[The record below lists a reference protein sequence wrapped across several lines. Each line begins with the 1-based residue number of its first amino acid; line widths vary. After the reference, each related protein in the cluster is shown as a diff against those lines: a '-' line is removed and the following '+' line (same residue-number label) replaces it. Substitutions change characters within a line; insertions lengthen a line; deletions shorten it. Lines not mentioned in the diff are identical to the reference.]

1 MHGGEGIEE
10 AAPRLWRSILAAA
23 AGNVLEW
30 YDFTVYA
37 YMAPFIA
44 LKFFPGDDPMTGLLA
59 VFATFGLGFVVRP
72 LGGIVI
78 GRLGDVRGRKAALLL
93 TIVLMA
99 LGTAGI
105 GLVPGRDTAG
115 ALAPWLLVLCRL
127 IQGFSAGGE
136 WGSSTA
142 FIYEW
147 APRGRRAFF
156 SSLQQ
161 SSVAGGMLLGSAIAA
176 LLGTLLNKTQMSD
189 FGWRLPF
196 LLGALIIP
204 VGWYLWRHVE
214 ETPVFAA
221 GPTAPVTTGKGIV
234 LALQAGGII
243 VIWTVAYYAILTYM
257 PVFTAQYSKLGSAAA
272 LWSNALSL
280 LVLALTIPFFGA
292 LADRIG
298 RKPLLL
304 AGAIGFALLSYPLFL
319 VIVNSSAMLPVVLA
333 QIVFA
338 LMTAIYSGGAPAAVT
353 EIFPSASRLLWM
365 STGYSLT
372 VALFGG
378 FGPYIAQW
386 LVTHTGSP
394 LSPVL
399 YISGCAL
406 LSLAVIARIK
416 ETRHDG

>member
-1 MHGGEGIEE
+1 MQTGEGIER
-10 AAPRLWRSILAAA
+10 AAAGLWRSILAAA

-30 YDFTVYA
+30 YDFAVYA
-37 YMAPFIA
+37 YMAPYIA
-44 LKFFPGDDPMTGLLA
+44 EKFFPGGDPLAGLLA

-72 LGGIVI
+72 LGGILI
-78 GRLGDVRGRKAALLL
+78 GRFGDLKGRKAALLL
-93 TIVLMA
+93 TMLLMA
-99 LGTAGI
+99 VGTAGI
-105 GLVPGRDTAG
+105 GLIPGRDSIG
-115 ALAPWLLVLCRL
+115 ALAPWLLVSCRL
-127 IQGFSAGGE
+127 LQGFSAGGE

-147 APRGRRAFF
+147 APPGRRGFF

-161 SSVAGGMLLGSAIAA
+161 SSVAGGMLLGSAVAA
-176 LLGTLLNKTQMSD
+176 LLGTLLSKAQMSD
-189 FGWRLPF
+189 FGWRIPF
-196 LLGALIIP
+196 LLGMLILP
-204 VGWYLWRHVE
+204 VGIYMWRYVE

-221 GPTAPVTTGKGIV
+221 GKDKPAETRAGIR
-234 LALQAGGII
+234 LALQASGII

-257 PVFTAQYSKLGSAAA
+257 PVFTARYSHLGAAAA

-280 LVLALTIPFFGA
+280 FVLAVTIPFFGA
-292 LADRIG
+292 MADRIG

-304 AGAIGFALLSYPLFL
+304 VGAGGFLLLSYPLFL
-319 VIVNSSAMLPVVLA
+319 LIVNSEGPAPIVLA

-338 LMTAIYSGGAPAAVT
+338 LLTAIYSGGAPAAVT

-378 FGPYIAQW
+378 FGPYISTW
-386 LVTHTGSP
+386 LVKTTGSP
-394 LSPVL
+394 MSPVL
-399 YISGCAL
+399 YIVGCACI
-406 LSLAVIARIK
+406 SLAVILPLK

>member
-1 MHGGEGIEE
+1 MQRGEGMER
-10 AAPRLWRSILAAA
+10 AAAGLWRSILAAA

-37 YMAPFIA
+37 YMAPYIA
-44 LKFFPGDDPMTGLLA
+44 AKFFPQDDPLTGLLA
-59 VFATFGLGFVVRP
+59 VFATFGLGFVIRP
-72 LGGIVI
+72 LGGILI
-78 GRLGDVRGRKAALLL
+78 GRFGDLKGRKAALLL
-93 TIVLMA
+93 TILLMA

-105 GLVPGRDTAG
+105 GLVPGRDQTG
-115 ALAPWLLVLCRL
+115 ALAPWLLVFCRL
-127 IQGFSAGGE
+127 LQGFSAGGE

-147 APRGRRAFF
+147 APRGRRGFF

-161 SSVAGGMLLGSAIAA
+161 SSVAGGMLLGSGVAA
-176 LLGTLLNKTQMSD
+176 LFGSFLSKTQMAD
-189 FGWRLPF
+189 FGWRIPF
-196 LLGALIIP
+196 LLGVLILP
-204 VGWYLWRHVE
+204 VGFYMWRYVE
-214 ETPVFAA
+214 ETPVFVARQDK
-221 GPTAPVTTGKGIV
+221 PVTLRGGMR
-234 LALQAGGII
+234 LAAQASGII

-257 PVFTAQYSKLGSAAA
+257 PMFTARYSKLGASAA

-280 LVLALTIPFFGA
+280 LVLALTIPFFGV
-292 LADRIG
+292 LADRVG

-333 QIVFA
+333 QIGFA

-372 VALFGG
+372 VAIFGG

-386 LVTHTGSP
+386 LVKNTGSP

>member
-1 MHGGEGIEE
+1 MQRAEGIET

-44 LKFFPGDDPMTGLLA
+44 AKFFPGDDPMAGLLA

-72 LGGIVI
+72 LGGILI

-99 LGTAGI
+99 VGTAGI

-115 ALAPWLLVLCRL
+115 GWAPWLLVLCRL

-147 APRGRRAFF
+147 APKGRRAFF

-176 LLGTLLNKTQMSD
+176 LLGTLLSKAQMSD

-196 LLGALIIP
+196 LLGALIVP
-204 VGWYLWRHVE
+204 VGYYLWRHVD

-221 GPTAPVTTGKGIV
+221 GPTAPVGTGAGIV
-234 LALQAGGII
+234 LAAKASGII
-243 VIWTVAYYAILTYM
+243 VIWTVAYYAVLTYM
-257 PVFTAQYSKLGSAAA
+257 PVFTAHYSKLGASAA

-280 LVLALTIPFFGA
+280 LVLAITIPFFGG
-292 LADRIG
+292 LADRVG

-319 VIVNSSAMLPVVLA
+319 VIVNSSAALPVILA

-353 EIFPSASRLLWM
+353 EIFPSASRVLWM

-378 FGPYIAQW
+378 FGPYISTW
-386 LVTHTGSP
+386 LVKTTGSP

-399 YISGCAL
+399 YIAGCAL
-406 LSLAVIARIK
+406 LSLAVIARTK

>member
-1 MHGGEGIEE
+1 MHGGQRIED

-44 LKFFPGDDPMTGLLA
+44 AKFFPGDDPVAGLLA

-72 LGGIVI
+72 LGGILI

-99 LGTAGI
+99 IGTAGI
-105 GLVPGRDTAG
+105 GLVPGRDIVGG
-115 ALAPWLLVLCRL
+115 AAPWLLVLCRL
-127 IQGFSAGGE
+127 LQGFSAGGE

-147 APRGRRAFF
+147 APKGRRAFF

-161 SSVAGGMLLGSAIAA
+161 SSVAGGMLLGSAVAA
-176 LLGTLLNKTQMSD
+176 LLGSMLSKGQMND

-196 LLGALIIP
+196 LLGALIVP
-204 VGWYLWRHVE
+204 VGYYLWRHVD

-221 GPTAPVTTGKGIV
+221 GPAAPVDLRAGV
-234 LALQAGGII
+234 ALAAKAGGVI

-257 PVFTAQYSKLGSAAA
+257 PVFTAHYSKLGASAA

-280 LVLALTIPFFGA
+280 LVLALTIPFFGT
-292 LADRIG
+292 LADRVG

-304 AGAIGFALLSYPLFL
+304 IGAAGFALLSYPLFL
-319 VIVNSSAMLPVVLA
+319 VIVNSSTMFPVILA

-378 FGPYIAQW
+378 FGPYIATW

-399 YISGCAL
+399 YIGGCAL
-406 LSLAVIARIK
+406 LSLAAIVPLK

>member
-1 MHGGEGIEE
+1 MHGGEGIDK

-37 YMAPFIA
+37 YMAPYIA

-72 LGGIVI
+72 LGGILI
-78 GRLGDVRGRKAALLL
+78 GRLGDTKGRKAALLL

-99 LGTAGI
+99 VGTAGI
-105 GLVPGRDTAG
+105 GLVPGRDTVG
-115 ALAPWLLVLCRL
+115 AWAPWLLVLCRL

-176 LLGTLLNKTQMSD
+176 VLGTLLSKAQMSD

-204 VGWYLWRHVE
+204 VGWYLWRYVE

-221 GPTAPVTTGKGIV
+221 GPTAPVTTGRGIA
-234 LALQAGGII
+234 LATQAGGII

-257 PVFTAQYSKLGSAAA
+257 PVFTARYSKLGASAA

-280 LVLALTIPFFGA
+280 LVLALTIPFFGV
-292 LADRIG
+292 LADRVG

-333 QIVFA
+333 QIGFA

-372 VALFGG
+372 VAIFGG

-386 LVTHTGSP
+386 LVKNTGSP

-416 ETRHDG
+416 

>member
-1 MHGGEGIEE
+1 MVGGEKSED

-44 LKFFPGDDPMTGLLA
+44 AKFFPGDDPMSGLLA

-72 LGGIVI
+72 LGGILI
-78 GRLGDVRGRKAALLL
+78 GRLGDSKGRKAALLL
-93 TIVLMA
+93 TILLMA
-99 LGTAGI
+99 AGTGGI
-105 GLVPGRDTAG
+105 ALVPGRDAIG
-115 ALAPWLLVLCRL
+115 SLAPWLLVFCRL
-127 IQGFSAGGE
+127 LQGFSAGGE

-176 LLGTLLNKTQMSD
+176 LLGTMLDKTQMSD
-189 FGWRLPF
+189 YGWRLPF
-196 LLGALIIP
+196 LLGVLIVP

-214 ETPVFAA
+214 ETPDFAA
-221 GPTAPVTTGKGIV
+221 PQDAPAVTIADIARTAR
-234 LALQAGGII
+234 ACGII

-257 PVFTAQYSKLGSAAA
+257 PVFTAHYSRLGASVA

-292 LADRIG
+292 LADRVG

-338 LMTAIYSGGAPAAVT
+338 LMTAVYSGGAPAAVT
-353 EIFPSASRLLWM
+353 EIFPAASRLLWM
-365 STGYSLT
+365 SSGYSLT
-372 VALFGG
+372 VAVFGG
-378 FGPYIAQW
+378 FGPYISTW
-386 LVTHTGSP
+386 LVAHTGSP

-399 YISGCAL
+399 YIAACAL
-406 LSLAVIARIK
+406 LSLAVVARLK

>member
-1 MHGGEGIEE
+1 MLGGEEKE
-10 AAPRLWRSILAAA
+10 DAAPRLWRSILAAA

-44 LKFFPGDDPMTGLLA
+44 AKFFPGDDPMSGLLA

-72 LGGIVI
+72 LGGILI
-78 GRLGDVRGRKAALLL
+78 GRLGDTKGRKAALLL
-93 TIVLMA
+93 TILLMA
-99 LGTAGI
+99 AGTGGI
-105 GLVPGRDTAG
+105 ALVPGRDAIG
-115 ALAPWLLVLCRL
+115 PLAPWLLVICRL
-127 IQGFSAGGE
+127 LQGFSAGGE

-147 APRGRRAFF
+147 APKGRRAFF

-176 LLGTLLNKTQMSD
+176 MLGTTLSKAQMSD
-189 FGWRLPF
+189 YGWRLPF
-196 LLGALIIP
+196 LLGVLIVP

-214 ETPVFAA
+214 ETPDFAA
-221 GPTAPVTTGKGIV
+221 PPHAPTMTMTDIART
-234 LALQAGGII
+234 ARACGII

-257 PVFTAQYSKLGSAAA
+257 PVFTAHYSRLGASAG

-292 LADRIG
+292 LADRVG

-304 AGAIGFALLSYPLFL
+304 AGAIGFALFTYPLFL
-319 VIVNSSAMLPVVLA
+319 VIVNSGAMLAVILA
-333 QIVFA
+333 QIAFA
-338 LMTAIYSGGAPAAVT
+338 LMTAVYSGGAPAAVT
-353 EIFPSASRLLWM
+353 EIFPAASRLLWM
-365 STGYSLT
+365 SSGYSLT

-378 FGPYIAQW
+378 FGPYISTW

-399 YISGCAL
+399 YIAACAL
-406 LSLAVIARIK
+406 LSLAVIARLK
-416 ETRHDG
+416 ETRHDV

>member
-1 MHGGEGIEE
+1 MHGAQGIEQ
-10 AAPRLWRSILAAA
+10 AAHGLWRSIAAAA

-37 YMAPFIA
+37 YMASYIA
-44 LKFFPGDDPMTGLLA
+44 AKFFPGDDPVAGLLA
-59 VFATFGLGFVVRP
+59 VFATFGLGFVIRP
-72 LGGIVI
+72 LGGILI
-78 GRLGDVRGRKAALLL
+78 GRFGDIKGRKAALLL

-99 LGTAGI
+99 VGTAGI
-105 GLVPGRDTAG
+105 GLVPGRAAIG
-115 ALAPWLLVLCRL
+115 GLAPWLLVACRL
-127 IQGFSAGGE
+127 LQGFSAGGE

-147 APRGRRAFF
+147 APKGRRGFF

-161 SSVAGGMLLGSAIAA
+161 SSVAGGMLLGSAVAA
-176 LLGTLLNKTQMSD
+176 LFGTLFSKTQMAD
-189 FGWRLPF
+189 FGWRIPF
-196 LLGALIIP
+196 LLGVLIIP
-204 VGWYLWRHVE
+204 VGLYMWRYVD

-221 GPTAPVTTGKGIV
+221 KPSEKVALRAGVW
-234 LALQAGGII
+234 LAAQASGII

-257 PVFTAQYSKLGSAAA
+257 PVFTAHYSHLGPAAA

-280 LVLALTIPFFGA
+280 FVLAVTIPVFGL

-304 AGAIGFALLSYPLFL
+304 IGAGGFALLSYPLFL
-319 VIVNSSAMLPVVLA
+319 LIVKSEGALPIVLA

-353 EIFPSASRLLWM
+353 EIFPAASRLLWM

-378 FGPYIAQW
+378 FGPYISTW
-386 LVTHTGSP
+386 LVKATGSS
-394 LSPVL
+394 LSPVI
-399 YISGCAL
+399 YIVGCAC
-406 LSLAVIARIK
+406 LSLAVILPLK

>member
-1 MHGGEGIEE
+1 MQRGEGIEQ

-44 LKFFPGDDPMTGLLA
+44 AKFFPGDDPVAGLLA

-72 LGGIVI
+72 LGGILI

-99 LGTAGI
+99 VGTAGI

-115 ALAPWLLVLCRL
+115 GWAPWLLVLCRL

-147 APRGRRAFF
+147 APKG
-156 SSLQQ
+156 
-161 SSVAGGMLLGSAIAA
+161 AA
-176 LLGTLLNKTQMSD
+176 LSSPACSNPAWRAACCWARPSRPCSAPCSARSQMSD

-196 LLGALIIP
+196 LLGALIVP
-204 VGWYLWRHVE
+204 VGYYLWRHVD

-221 GPTAPVTTGKGIV
+221 GPTAPVGTGAGIV
-234 LALQAGGII
+234 LAAKASGII

-257 PVFTAQYSKLGSAAA
+257 PVFTAHYSKLGASAA

-292 LADRIG
+292 LADRVG

-319 VIVNSSAMLPVVLA
+319 VIVNSSAVLPVVLA

-378 FGPYIAQW
+378 FGPYISTW
-386 LVTHTGSP
+386 LVKTTGSP

-399 YISGCAL
+399 YIAGCAL
-406 LSLAVIARIK
+406 LSLAVIRRTK

>member
-1 MHGGEGIEE
+1 MVGGQGIEN
-10 AAPRLWRSILAAA
+10 AAPQLWRSILAAA

-44 LKFFPGDDPMTGLLA
+44 AKFFPGDDPVAGLLA
-59 VFATFGLGFVVRP
+59 VFLTFGLGFLIRP

-78 GRLGDVRGRKAALLL
+78 GRLGDIRGRKAALLL
-93 TIVLMA
+93 TLVLMA
-99 LGTAGI
+99 IGTAGI
-105 GLVPGRDTAG
+105 GLMPGRQTAG
-115 ALAPWLLVLCRL
+115 AAAPWLLVLCRL
-127 IQGFSAGGE
+127 LQGFSAGGE

-147 APRGRRAFF
+147 APKGRRAFF

-161 SSVAGGMLLGSAIAA
+161 SSVAGGMLLGSATAA
-176 LLGTLLNKTQMSD
+176 MLGTMLSKAQMSD

-221 GPTAPVTTGKGIV
+221 GPAAPVDMVAGVG
-234 LALQAGGII
+234 LAARASGII

-257 PVFTAQYSKLGSAAA
+257 PVFTARYSHLGASAA

-292 LADRIG
+292 LADRVG

-304 AGAIGFALLSYPLFL
+304 ASAVGFALLSYPLFL
-319 VIVNSSAMLPVVLA
+319 VIVKSASALPVILA

-378 FGPYIAQW
+378 FGPYIATW
-386 LVTHTGSP
+386 LVRNTGSP

-399 YISGCAL
+399 YIAGCAL
-406 LSLAVIARIK
+406 LSLAVIARTK